1 MRKGTGLDDD
11 VMFSI
16 LPAVRVRACA
26 RAGAL
31 LRPPRSPRAPG
42 GIYEWGSGEE
52 QVWPH
57 VKTHDDDC
65 ANYTPL
71 TKVQW
76 HVRMSPR
83 A

>member
-16 LPAVRVRACA
+16 LPAVCVCVCVCVC
-26 RAGAL
+26 AGAL

-52 QVWPH
+52 QVCPH
-57 VKTHDDDC
+57 VKAHDGDC

-71 TKVQW
+71 T
-76 HVRMSPR
+76 
-83 A
+83 